1 MLSHQDFHTV
11 FRGTRDFSK
20 GRERVI
26 PHQNPDNPIKKIMAW
41 VANKTS
47 VCDTTVTGLLLT

>member
-1 MLSHQDFHTV
+1 MLSYQDFHTV
-11 FRGTRDFSK
+11 VRRIGGFLKRSRKIMS
-20 GRERVI
+20 
-26 PHQNPDNPIKKIMAW
+26 HQNPDTPKIMAG